1 MKTKNRNL
9 PKPPRRKN
17 RGNWSVPAVC
27 PGCSKAG
34 MIEERMIRSTQLIR
48 DEEIECDV
56 KKWVCAGCSAAF
68 MSPKQA
74 TDAAKRAIAIYQMKH
89 GLLTAEEIREG
100 RKKKEL
106 SVEELADE
114 ADLGVATIKRLEA
127 GSTVQRPSTN
137 TLLLTVFNEEHE
149 TLPDYQIT
157 LDSKNFAAACSA
169 IFSKWAEQE
178 SWNPSDPWSASA
190 QFDASCD
197 YAADSNTFAFSA

>member
-27 PGCSKAG
+27 PGCSKEG
-34 MIEERMIRSTQLIR
+34 MLEERMIRATQWIR

-74 TDAAKRAIAIYQMKH
+74 TEAVKRAIAIYQMKH
-89 GLLTAEEIREG
+89 GLLTADEIREG
-100 RKKKEL
+100 RKKKRL
-106 SVEELADE
+106 SVEELAHE

-127 GSTVQRPSTN
+127 GSTVQRPGTN

-149 TLPDYQIT
+149 ILPDYQIS
-157 LDSKNFAAACSA
+157 LDAKDFASACSDM
-169 IFSKWAEQE
+169 FSKWTDQE
-178 SWNPSDPWSASA
+178 SWNTADPWSASA
-190 QFDASCD
+190 NQDATCLL
-197 YAADSNTFAFSA
+197 AADSNTLALSA